1 MPARSAR
8 AESTPIVV
16 EDLGTIGYQEAFDLQ
31 HDLAGQRADGTIDDR
46 LLLLE
51 HPPTFTAGKRT
62 EPQDL
67 PTDGSTVIDVDRGGK
82 ITWHGPGQLVGYPII
97 KLGSA
102 MDVVDYVRRIE
113 QALIEVCR
121 GLGLD
126 AGRVEGR
133 SGVWF
138 RADGARPE
146 RKVAAIGI
154 RVARGVTL
162 HGFALNCDNTLGGFD
177 AIIPCGIPDAG
188 VTTLSAELGRDV
200 TVGEVRDAVVDA
212 VRRALDGDLPVTDE
226 SLHQTSAPTAR

>member
-8 AESTPIVV
+8 ADATPIVV

-31 HDLAGQRADGTIDDR
+31 HDLANQRADGTIGDR

-51 HPPTFTAGKRT
+51 HPPTFTAGRRT

-67 PTDGSTVIDVDRGGK
+67 PRDGSTVVQVDRGGK

-97 KLGSA
+97 KLSSA
-102 MDVVDYVRRIE
+102 MDVIDYVRRIE

-126 AGRVEGR
+126 PVRIEGR

-146 RKVAAIGI
+146 RKVGAIGI

-162 HGFALNCDNTLGGFD
+162 HGFALNCDNTLGAFD
-177 AIIPCGIPDAG
+177 AINPCGFTDVG
-188 VTTLSAELGRDV
+188 TTTLSMELGRDV
-200 TVGEVRDAVVDA
+200 SVGEVRDAVVDA
-212 VRRALDGDLPVTDE
+212 VTRALDGDLPVTED
-226 SLHQTSAPTAR
+226 AVTAGADQA